1 MNKSKLKISAG
12 AILLAAL
19 IYYMGDTS
27 TIAAVLLPAA
37 VHELGHVAA
46 LRLMGLRINGFRIEL
61 RGFCIEYAGY
71 TGAMGHAL
79 AAACGPV
86 AGLWYAWVA
95 SWLGNRLDSSW
106 LCLSA
111 GVSLLLSGFN
121 LLPALPL
128 DGGRVLAHLSR
139 AVLGNRRGAWLT
151 EAVGLAIG
159 AVMLSA
165 GVWQML
171 HGQGIALALAAVW
184 LLLYQEN
191 ERGIVKGREIL

>member
-1 MNKSKLKISAG
+1 MRRDRLKVSAG
-12 AILLAAL
+12 AVLLAAL
-19 IYYMGDTS
+19 IYYIGDAS
-27 TIAAVLLPAA
+27 AIAAVLLPAA

-61 RGFCIEYAGY
+61 KGFCIDYAGY

-79 AAACGPV
+79 AAFCGPMV
-86 AGLWYAWVA
+86 GLWYAWAA

-111 GVSLLLSGFN
+111 GVSLLLSAFN

-139 AVLGNRRGAWLT
+139 AVLGDRRGAWLT
-151 EAVGLAIG
+151 EAVSLAVG
-159 AVMLSA
+159 AVMLSS

-184 LLLYQEN
+184 LLIYQEN
-191 ERGIVKGREIL
+191 ERGIVKNREVL